1 MVTIKL
7 HGIFE
12 EFVKTDWLLNVKTVG
27 EAFEA
32 IEANSNKML
41 TALGNMQEYLT
52 HFIIYVDDKIMP
64 PEYLNS
70 PILNKNSKIEVVPL
84 MLGAVFVF
92 DDFLIAL
99 VIMIIAMGIQML
111 VTRLMSPKAAKD
123 IKNNSRMFSGYENVT
138 KRNVAIPIGYGRL
151 KIGSI
156 VISNDLQIKGVIDN
170 PAGGNLGGSYGGINN
185 NKKIN

>member
-70 PILNKNSKIEVVPL
+70 PILSKNSKIEVVPL
-84 MLGAVFVF
+84 MIG
-92 DDFLIAL
+92 AL
-99 VIMIIAMGIQML
+99 VDWVVYLIIMLIAMGIQML

-156 VISNDLQIKGVIDN
+156 VVSNDLQIKGVIDN